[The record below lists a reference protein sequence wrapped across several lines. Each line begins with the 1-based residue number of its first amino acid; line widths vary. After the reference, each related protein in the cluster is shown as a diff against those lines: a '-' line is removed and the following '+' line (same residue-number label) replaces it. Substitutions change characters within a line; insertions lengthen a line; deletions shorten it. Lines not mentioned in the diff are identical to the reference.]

1 MWVQYT
7 MRYLEVLFGVML
19 AIGLAVGGPPI
30 GKGLQYLSE
39 NATMPMDVPSLPSTR
54 STTPQFPTYSHGN
67 RYRSAPRSTNPDRVD
82 HFHSNTTTIP
92 EKQLVQLNLAEE
104 GLNQVRLLE
113 RTIDILRQTFET
125 Q

>member
-1 MWVQYT
+1 MH
-7 MRYLEVLFGVML
+7 YLEVLFGVML

-39 NATMPMDVPSLPSTR
+39 NATMPNDVPSLP
-54 STTPQFPTYSHGN
+54 TPGSITPRFPTYSHGN
-67 RYRSAPRSTNPDRVD
+67 RYRNAPRATSPDKVG

-92 EKQLVQLNLAEE
+92 DKQLVQLSLADE

-113 RTIDILRQTFET
+113 RTIDILRQTLVNL
-125 Q
+125 